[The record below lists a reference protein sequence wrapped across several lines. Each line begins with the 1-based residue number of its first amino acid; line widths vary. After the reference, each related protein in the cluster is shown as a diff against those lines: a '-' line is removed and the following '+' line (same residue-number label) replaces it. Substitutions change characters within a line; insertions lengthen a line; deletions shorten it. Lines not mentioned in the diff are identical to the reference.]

1 MVKQLLVV
9 WVVMA
14 IAIGITAALVPSV
27 DIDGGFFAL
36 LGVAMIYGL
45 VNALIG
51 PLIRLLTIPLS
62 IVTLGLFA
70 LVINGVLLA
79 ITAGLSDNL
88 NVGGFFAAIVAAIL
102 ISVLTTVLFII
113 AAHFILTPEEES

>member
-14 IAIGITAALVPSV
+14 IALGITAALVPSV

-36 LGVAMIYGL
+36 LGVALIYGL

-51 PLIRLLTIPLS
+51 PIIRLLTIPLS

-70 LVINGVLLA
+70 VVVNGVLLA

-88 NVGGFFAAIVAAIL
+88 DVGGFLAAVVAAIL

-113 AAHFILTPEEES
+113 AAHFVLTPEEKS